1 MKSEPQLNSERVYN
15 KKIFNN
21 LKLSQFRIIKNI
33 LECWFD
39 DRKTVKIMKNRVGII
54 KDGSILTED
63 NLTNFESRL
72 SLCSLPEEF
81 RKDGL
86 KIIFS
91 GEIKEIYPNER
102 WAATPFK
109 ITDFEVVE

>member
-1 MKSEPQLNSERVYN
+1 M
-15 KKIFNN
+15 KKIV
-21 LKLSQFRIIKNI
+21 
-33 LECWFD
+33 ECWFD
-39 DRKTVKIMKNRVGII
+39 DRKTVKIIKNRVGII
-54 KDGSILTED
+54 KDSSILTED
-63 NLTNFESRL
+63 NPTNFESRL
-72 SLCSLPEEF
+72 SLCSLPEQF

-102 WAATPFK
+102 WAATPLK

>member
-1 MKSEPQLNSERVYN
+1 M
-15 KKIFNN
+15 
-21 LKLSQFRIIKNI
+21 KNI
-33 LECWFD
+33 SECWFD
-39 DRKTVKIMKNRVGII
+39 DRKTVKIIKDRVGII
-54 KDGSILTED
+54 KDGSLLTED
-63 NLTNFESRL
+63 NPTNFESRL
-72 SLCSLPEEF
+72 SLCSLPEQF

-102 WAATPFK
+102 WASTPLK